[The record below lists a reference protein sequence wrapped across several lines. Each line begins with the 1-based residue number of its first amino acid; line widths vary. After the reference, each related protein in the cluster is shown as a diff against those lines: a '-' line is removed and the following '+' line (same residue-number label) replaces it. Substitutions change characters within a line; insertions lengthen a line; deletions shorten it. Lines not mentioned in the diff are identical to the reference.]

1 MPDDESKNLPS
12 GANAFI
18 VSYEIQESASRQ
30 GFDWPEISGVL
41 DKVREELDEV
51 AQALKEDD
59 RAQAQRELGDLLFAS
74 VNLARF
80 LGTTPWECLQ
90 DANSRFRKRFL
101 LLKTELER
109 RDRVLDECT
118 FEELNLVWDE
128 VKARVL
134 RNEKKA

>member
-1 MPDDESKNLPS
+1 MVYDESKKTPS
-12 GANAFI
+12 GADAFV
-18 VSYEIQESASRQ
+18 VSYEIQESASTQ

-41 DKVREELDEV
+41 DKVKEELDEV
-51 AQALKEDD
+51 AQALNEGD

-90 DANSRFRKRFL
+90 DANSRFRERFL

-109 RDRVLDECT
+109 RDRTLDECT
-118 FEELNLVWDE
+118 FDELNLVWDE
-128 VKARVL
+128 VKTRVAGA
-134 RNEKKA
+134 EKKA

>member
-1 MPDDESKNLPS
+1 MTYDESKNVPS
-12 GANAFI
+12 GADAFA

-30 GFDWPEISGVL
+30 GFDWPEVSGVL
-41 DKVREELDEV
+41 DKVKEELDEV

-59 RAQAQRELGDLLFAS
+59 QAQAQRELGDLLFAS

-90 DANSRFRKRFL
+90 DANSRFRERFL

-109 RDRVLDECT
+109 RDRTLDECT

-128 VKARVL
+128 VKARVP